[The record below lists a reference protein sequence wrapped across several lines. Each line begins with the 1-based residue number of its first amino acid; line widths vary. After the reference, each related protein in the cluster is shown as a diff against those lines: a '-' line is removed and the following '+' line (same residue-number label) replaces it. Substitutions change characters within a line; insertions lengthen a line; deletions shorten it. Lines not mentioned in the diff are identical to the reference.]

1 MESIDFLIVKV
12 LMKLI
17 SLYIIRDILEV
28 NIVKNPMPL
37 GVGVSG
43 DMSTIIFLFLK
54 ISVGWIIQNNYKKVL
69 TSQYD

>member
-1 MESIDFLIVKV
+1 MKV

-37 GVGVSG
+37 GLGVSVH
-43 DMSTIIFLFLK
+43 L
-54 ISVGWIIQNNYKKVL
+54 SVWIRMADDIMEKKN
-69 TSQYD
+69 